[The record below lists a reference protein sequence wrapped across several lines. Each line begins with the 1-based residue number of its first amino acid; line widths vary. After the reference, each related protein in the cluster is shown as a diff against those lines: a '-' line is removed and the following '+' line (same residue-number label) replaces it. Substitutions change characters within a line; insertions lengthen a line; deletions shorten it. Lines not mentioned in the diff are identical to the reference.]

1 MSAQPAGQ
9 GGAAS
14 LNPIRLGYFAFFL
27 GLGVYLPYFSP
38 YLIEQGFAPDTVGA
52 MLAMVMAA
60 KLVAPPLL
68 GWVVDHSGRVVVWL
82 IAAAVVSGL
91 LAAGLGVLGGLDA
104 GLLGWM
110 VLLVLFGFFWQPLLS
125 QLDVAALRLTGPAPE
140 RYPALR
146 AWGSIGFIVAS
157 VGLGAL
163 IDRIGLGA
171 VPWLMA
177 AALAGLAMVLWRVP
191 EPGVPRET
199 GARPVSIRA
208 RLKEPAMLGFFAG
221 SFLINLSH
229 GVYYAFF
236 SVHLAEL
243 GYSATAIGL
252 LWALGVVAEIVLFF
266 LLPGLRNRFAPLFL
280 LLIAV
285 ALMALRWLLIGY
297 QADVLGWLLFAQLL
311 HAASFGM
318 THAVGIWVIDHQF
331 PGRAHARGQAILS
344 AASYGGGAAL
354 GLYLAGLL
362 WGRVDPGTA
371 FAAMTVASLL
381 AFGLMLAS
389 RRVVRWSPGEREAG
403 RQHPG

>member
-1 MSAQPAGQ
+1 MSAAPAGQ
-9 GGAAS
+9 GEVVS

-27 GLGVYLPYFSP
+27 GLGIYLPYFSP

-68 GWVVDHSGRVVVWL
+68 GWAVDHSGRVIVWL
-82 IAAAVVSGL
+82 IATSLVSAV
-91 LAAGLGVLGGLDA
+91 LAAGLALLAGIDA
-104 GLLGWM
+104 GLVGWM
-110 VLLVLFGFFWQPLLS
+110 LLLVAFGFFWQPLLS

-163 IDRIGLGA
+163 IDRIGLDA

-177 AALAGLAMVLWRVP
+177 AALVALAVVLWQVP

-199 GARPVSIRA
+199 GARPVSIRD
-208 RLKEPAMLGFFAG
+208 RLREPAMLAFFAG

-280 LLIAV
+280 MLLAIG
-285 ALMALRWLLIGY
+285 LMALRWLLIGY

-331 PGRAHARGQAILS
+331 PGRTHARGQAILS
-344 AASYGGGAAL
+344 AVSYGGGAAL

-362 WGRVDPGTA
+362 WGRVEPGPA
-371 FAAMTVASLL
+371 FAAMTLASLL
-381 AFGLMLAS
+381 AFALMLAA
-389 RRVVRWSPGEREAG
+389 RRVVHWSPGEREMA
-403 RQHPG
+403 

>member
-1 MSAQPAGQ
+1 MSVAPAGQ
-9 GGAAS
+9 SGAGS

-27 GLGVYLPYFSP
+27 GLGIYLPYFSP
-38 YLIEQGFAPDTVGA
+38 YLIAQGFGPDTVGA

-60 KLVAPPLL
+60 KIVAPPLL
-68 GWVVDHSGRVVVWL
+68 GWAVDHSGRVVVWL
-82 IAAAVVSGL
+82 IMAAAISAL
-91 LAAGLGVLGGLDA
+91 LAAGLGLLAGLDT

-110 VLLVLFGFFWQPLLS
+110 VLLTLFGFFWQPLLS
-125 QLDVAALRLTGPAPE
+125 QLDVTALRLTGSAPE

-146 AWGSIGFIVAS
+146 AWGSVGFIVAS

-163 IDRIGLGA
+163 IDRIGLAA

-177 AALAGLAMVLWRVP
+177 ATLVGLAVVLWRVP
-191 EPGVPRET
+191 EPGLPRDPGT
-199 GARPVSIRA
+199 RAVSIRA
-208 RLKEPAMLGFFAG
+208 RLREPAMLGFFAG
-221 SFLINLSH
+221 SFLINLAH

-252 LWALGVVAEIVLFF
+252 LWALGVVAEIMLFF
-266 LLPGLRNRFAPLFL
+266 LLPRLRNRFAPLGL
-280 LLIAV
+280 LLIAIV
-285 ALMALRWLLIGY
+285 LMAVRWLLIGY

-318 THAVGIWVIDHQF
+318 THAVCVWVIDHQF

-362 WGRVDPGTA
+362 WGRVEPGIA
-371 FAAMTVASLL
+371 FAAMTGASLL

-389 RRVVRWSPGEREAG
+389 RRVVRWSPGRHEAV
-403 RQHPG
+403 

>member
-1 MSAQPAGQ
+1 MSEPRRGN
-9 GGAAS
+9 AARLS
-14 LNPIRLGYFAFFL
+14 GLNPIRLGYFAFFL
-27 GLGVYLPYFSP
+27 GLGIYLPYFSP
-38 YLIEQGFAPDTVGA
+38 YLIEQGFSPDTVGA

-60 KLVAPPLL
+60 KFVAPPLL
-68 GWVVDHSGRVVVWL
+68 GWLVDHSGRVIAWLVV
-82 IAAAVVSGL
+82 AAGVSALLAVGLGL
-91 LAAGLGVLGGLDA
+91 LGLSDA

-110 VLLVLFGFFWQPLLS
+110 ALLLAFGFFWQPLLS
-125 QLDVAALRLTGPAPE
+125 QMDVAALRLTGPEPQ

-163 IDRIGLGA
+163 IDRVGLGW
-171 VPWLMA
+171 VPWMMA
-177 AALAGLAMVLWRVP
+177 VTLVVLVGVLLRVP
-191 EPGVPRET
+191 DPGVPEHE
-199 GARPVSIRA
+199 GIVPVSIRA

-236 SVHLAEL
+236 SVHLADL

-266 LLPGLRNRFAPLFL
+266 LLPGIRNRFAPLGL
-280 LLIAV
+280 LLAAV

-297 QADVLGWLLFAQLL
+297 QADVLAWLLFAQLL

-344 AASYGGGAAL
+344 AVSYGGGAAL

-362 WGRVDPGTA
+362 WGTVGAGIA
-371 FAAMTVASLL
+371 FAAMTAASLL
-381 AFGLMLAS
+381 ALALLWAS
-389 RRVVRWSPGEREAG
+389 RRVIRWTPAQSETA
-403 RQHPG
+403 

>member
-1 MSAQPAGQ
+1 MSAPRAGQ
-9 GGAAS
+9 GEGAD

-27 GLGVYLPYFSP
+27 GLGIYLPYFSP
-38 YLIEQGFAPDTVGA
+38 YLIEQGFTPDTVGT

-68 GWVVDHSGRVVVWL
+68 GWLVDHSGRLIVWL
-82 IAAAVVSGL
+82 IAAAVISGL
-91 LAAGLGVLGGLDA
+91 LAIGLGVLGGLGA
-104 GLLGWM
+104 GQVSLVGWM

-157 VGLGAL
+157 VGLGAV
-163 IDRIGLGA
+163 IDRVGLDA

-177 AALAGLAMVLWRVP
+177 VALAALALVLRRVP

-199 GARPVSIRA
+199 GALPVSIRA
-208 RLKEPAMLGFFAG
+208 RLRDPAMLGFFAG

-236 SVHLAEL
+236 SVHLADL

-252 LWALGVVAEIVLFF
+252 LWALGVIAEIALFF
-266 LLPGLRNRFAPLFL
+266 LLPRLRNRFAPLFL
-280 LLIAV
+280 MLLAI

-297 QADVLGWLLFAQLL
+297 QAEVFGWLLFAQLL
-311 HAASFGM
+311 HAASFGL

-344 AASYGGGAAL
+344 AISYGGGAAL

-362 WGRVDPGTA
+362 WGRVEPGMA

-381 AFGLMLAS
+381 AFVLMVVS

-403 RQHPG
+403 P

>member
-1 MSAQPAGQ
+1 MSR
-9 GGAAS
+9 GASEAS
-14 LNPIRLGYFAFFL
+14 GVADLNPIRLGYFAFFL
-27 GLGVYLPYFSP
+27 GLGIYLPYFSP
-38 YLIEQGFAPDTVGA
+38 YLIEQGFTPDTVGA

-68 GWVVDHSGRVVVWL
+68 GWLVDHSGRLIVWL
-82 IAAAVVSGL
+82 IMATVVSAF
-91 LAAGLGVLGGLDA
+91 LAAGLALLAGIDSGLI
-104 GLLGWM
+104 GWM
-110 VLLVLFGFFWQPLLS
+110 VVLLLFGFFWQPLLS
-125 QLDVAALRLTGPAPE
+125 QLDVAALRLTGPEPQ

-163 IDRIGLGA
+163 IDRIGLSF
-171 VPWLMA
+171 VPWIMA
-177 AALAGLAMVLWRVP
+177 LTLVGLAVVLLRVP
-191 EPGVPRET
+191 EPGVPRHDQVH
-199 GARPVSIRA
+199 PVSIRA

-221 SFLINLSH
+221 HFLINLSH

-236 SVHLAEL
+236 SVHLADL

-252 LWALGVVAEIVLFF
+252 LWALGVIAEIVLFF
-266 LLPGLRNRFAPLFL
+266 LLPGLRNRFAPLGL

-285 ALMALRWLLIGY
+285 GLMAVRWSLIGF
-297 QADVLGWLLFAQLL
+297 QADVIGWLLFAQLL

-344 AASYGGGAAL
+344 AISYGGGAAL

-362 WGRVDPGTA
+362 WGRVGAEIA
-371 FAAMTVASLL
+371 FAAMTAASLIAL
-381 AFGLMLAS
+381 GVMLAS
-389 RRVVRWSPGEREAG
+389 RRVVRWSPATHEARAG
-403 RQHPG
+403 G

>member
-1 MSAQPAGQ
+1 MSEGRGNAVPLAG
-9 GGAAS
+9 

-27 GLGVYLPYFSP
+27 GLGIYLPYFSP
-38 YLIEQGFAPDTVGA
+38 YLIEQGFGPDTVGA

-68 GWVVDHSGRVVVWL
+68 GWLVDHSGRVIGWLVV
-82 IAAAVVSGL
+82 AAGISALLAVGLGL
-91 LAAGLGVLGGLDA
+91 LGLTDA

-110 VLLVLFGFFWQPLLS
+110 ALLLAFGFFWQPLLS
-125 QLDVAALRLTGPAPE
+125 QMDVAALRLTGPEPQ

-163 IDRIGLGA
+163 IDRVGLGW
-171 VPWLMA
+171 VPWMMA
-177 AALAGLAMVLWRVP
+177 ATLVVLVGVLLRVP
-191 EPGVPRET
+191 EPGVPPHDAAT
-199 GARPVSIRA
+199 PVSIRA
-208 RLKEPAMLGFFAG
+208 RLKEPAILGFFAG

-266 LLPGLRNRFAPLFL
+266 LLPGIRNRFAPLGL
-280 LLIAV
+280 LLIAI
-285 ALMALRWLLIGY
+285 ALMALRWWLIGY
-297 QADVLGWLLFAQLL
+297 QADVLAWLLFAQLL

-331 PGRAHARGQAILS
+331 PGRSHARGQAILS
-344 AASYGGGAAL
+344 AVSYGGGAAL
-354 GLYLAGLL
+354 GLYLAGVL
-362 WGRVDPGTA
+362 WGTVGAGIA
-371 FAAMTVASLL
+371 FAAMTAASLL
-381 AFGLMLAS
+381 ALAIMWAS
-389 RRVVRWSPGEREAG
+389 RRVIRWTPAQSEAA
-403 RQHPG
+403 

>member
-1 MSAQPAGQ
+1 MSRERRENATSRLPG
-9 GGAAS
+9 
-14 LNPIRLGYFAFFL
+14 LIPIRLGYFAFFL
-27 GLGVYLPYFSP
+27 GLGIYLPYFSP
-38 YLIEQGFAPDTVGA
+38 YLIEQGFGPDTVGA

-68 GWVVDHSGRVVVWL
+68 GWLVDHSGRLIAWLVV
-82 IAAAVVSGL
+82 AAAVSAA
-91 LAAGLGVLGGLDA
+91 LAVGLGVLA
-104 GLLGWM
+104 GLQAGLIGWM
-110 VLLVLFGFFWQPLLS
+110 VLLLAFGFFWQPLLS
-125 QLDVAALRLTGPAPE
+125 QLDVAALRLTGPEPQ

-163 IDRIGLGA
+163 IDRIGIEW
-171 VPWLMA
+171 VPWIMA
-177 AALAGLAMVLWRVP
+177 ATLAGLVVVLLRVP
-191 EPGVPRET
+191 EPGVPRDRST
-199 GARPVSIRA
+199 IPVSIRA
-208 RLKEPAMLGFFAG
+208 RLREPAMLGFFAG
-221 SFLINLSH
+221 HFLINLAH

-266 LLPGLRNRFAPLFL
+266 LLPGIRNRFAPLGL
-280 LLIAV
+280 LLLAIG
-285 ALMALRWLLIGY
+285 LMAARWLLIGF
-297 QADVLGWLLFAQLL
+297 QADVIGWLLFAQLL

-344 AASYGGGAAL
+344 AVSYGGGAAL

-362 WGRVDPGTA
+362 WGRVEPGMA
-371 FAAMTVASLL
+371 FAAMTAASLL
-381 AFGLMLAS
+381 ALVIMLVS
-389 RRVVRWSPGEREAG
+389 RRVIRWTPAADESAS
-403 RQHPG
+403 

>member
-1 MSAQPAGQ
+1 MSRDRQ
-9 GGAAS
+9 GNATARLPG

-27 GLGVYLPYFSP
+27 GLGIYLPYFSP
-38 YLIEQGFAPDTVGA
+38 YLIEQGFGPDTVGA

-68 GWVVDHSGRVVVWL
+68 GWLVDHSGRLIAWLVV
-82 IAAAVVSGL
+82 AAAVSAA
-91 LAAGLGVLGGLDA
+91 LAVGLGVLA
-104 GLLGWM
+104 GLQAGLVGWM
-110 VLLVLFGFFWQPLLS
+110 ILLLAFGFFWQPLLS
-125 QLDVAALRLTGPAPE
+125 QLDVAALRLTGPEPQ

-163 IDRIGLGA
+163 IDRIGIEW
-171 VPWLMA
+171 VPWIMA
-177 AALAGLAMVLWRVP
+177 VTLAGLVLVLLRVP
-191 EPGVPRET
+191 EPGVPRDRST
-199 GARPVSIRA
+199 TPVSIRA
-208 RLKEPAMLGFFAG
+208 RLREPAMLGFFAG
-221 SFLINLSH
+221 HFLINLAH

-252 LWALGVVAEIVLFF
+252 LWALGVIAEIVLFF
-266 LLPGLRNRFAPLFL
+266 LLPGIRNRFAPLGL
-280 LLIAV
+280 LLLAIG
-285 ALMALRWLLIGY
+285 LMAARWLLIGF
-297 QADVLGWLLFAQLL
+297 QADVIGWLLFAQLL

-362 WGRVDPGTA
+362 WGRVEPGMA
-371 FAAMTVASLL
+371 FAAMTAASLL
-381 AFGLMLAS
+381 ALVIMLVS
-389 RRVVRWSPGEREAG
+389 RRVIRWTPAADESAS
-403 RQHPG
+403 

>member
-1 MSAQPAGQ
+1 MSR
-9 GGAAS
+9 GAADANGVAD

-27 GLGVYLPYFSP
+27 GLGIYLPYFSP
-38 YLIEQGFAPDTVGA
+38 YLIEQGFTPDTVGA

-68 GWVVDHSGRVVVWL
+68 GWLVDHSGRLIVWL
-82 IAAAVVSGL
+82 IMATVVSAF
-91 LAAGLGVLGGLDA
+91 LAAGLALLAGMDSGLIDW
-104 GLLGWM
+104 LV
-110 VLLVLFGFFWQPLLS
+110 VLLLFGFFWQPLLS
-125 QLDVAALRLTGPAPE
+125 QLDVAALRLTGPEPQ

-163 IDRIGLGA
+163 IDRIGLSF
-171 VPWLMA
+171 VPWIMA
-177 AALAGLAMVLWRVP
+177 LTLVGLAVVLMRVP
-191 EPGVPRET
+191 EPGVPRHDQVF
-199 GARPVSIRA
+199 PVSIRA

-221 SFLINLSH
+221 HFLINLSH

-236 SVHLAEL
+236 SVHLADL

-252 LWALGVVAEIVLFF
+252 LWALGVIAEIVLFF
-266 LLPGLRNRFAPLFL
+266 LLPGLRNRFAPLGL
-280 LLIAV
+280 LLIAIS
-285 ALMALRWLLIGY
+285 LMALRWLLIGF
-297 QADVLGWLLFAQLL
+297 QAEVFGWLLFAQLL

-344 AASYGGGAAL
+344 AISYGGGAAL

-362 WGRVDPGTA
+362 WGRVGAEIA
-371 FAAMTVASLL
+371 FAAMTAASLIAL
-381 AFGLMLAS
+381 GVMLAS
-389 RRVVRWSPGEREAG
+389 RRVVRWSPAAHEARAG
-403 RQHPG
+403 G

>member
-1 MSAQPAGQ
+1 MSPERRGTATTRLPG
-9 GGAAS
+9 

-27 GLGVYLPYFSP
+27 GLGIYLPYFSP
-38 YLIEQGFAPDTVGA
+38 YLIEQGFGPDTVGA

-68 GWVVDHSGRVVVWL
+68 GWLVDHSGRVIAWL
-82 IAAAVVSGL
+82 AMAAGISALLAVGLGL
-91 LAAGLGVLGGLDA
+91 LGGIDA

-110 VLLVLFGFFWQPLLS
+110 ALLLAFGFFWQPLLS
-125 QLDVAALRLTGPAPE
+125 QMDVAALRLTGPEPQ

-163 IDRIGLGA
+163 IDRVGLGW
-171 VPWLMA
+171 VPWMMA
-177 AALAGLAMVLWRVP
+177 ATLVVLVAVLLRVP
-191 EPGVPRET
+191 EPGVPRHD
-199 GARPVSIRA
+199 GAVPVSIRA
-208 RLKEPAMLGFFAG
+208 RLKEPAILGFFAG

-236 SVHLAEL
+236 SVHLADL

-266 LLPGLRNRFAPLFL
+266 LLPGIRNRFAPLGL
-280 LLIAV
+280 MLTAV

-297 QADVLGWLLFAQLL
+297 QADVLAWLLFAQLL

-331 PGRAHARGQAILS
+331 PGRSHARGQAILS

-362 WGRVDPGTA
+362 WGTVGAGIA

-381 AFGLMLAS
+381 ALALLWVS
-389 RRVVRWSPGEREAG
+389 RRVIRWTPAESEAS
-403 RQHPG
+403 

>member
-1 MSAQPAGQ
+1 
-9 GGAAS
+9 
-14 LNPIRLGYFAFFL
+14 
-27 GLGVYLPYFSP
+27 
-38 YLIEQGFAPDTVGA
+38 
-52 MLAMVMAA
+52 MA
-60 KLVAPPLL
+60 L
-68 GWVVDHSGRVVVWL
+68 
-82 IAAAVVSGL
+82 L
-91 LAAGLGVLGGLDA
+91 LA
-104 GLLGWM
+104 
-110 VLLVLFGFFWQPLLS
+110 FSFFWQPLLS
-125 QLDVAALRLTGPAPE
+125 QMDVAALRLTGPEPQ

-163 IDRIGLGA
+163 IDRVGLGW
-171 VPWLMA
+171 VPWMMA
-177 AALAGLAMVLWRVP
+177 VTLVVLVGVLLRVP
-191 EPGVPRET
+191 DPGVPKHE
-199 GARPVSIRA
+199 GIVPVSIRA

-236 SVHLAEL
+236 SVHLADL

-266 LLPGLRNRFAPLFL
+266 LLPGIRNRFAPLGL
-280 LLIAV
+280 LLAAV

-297 QADVLGWLLFAQLL
+297 QADVLAWLLFAQLL

-344 AASYGGGAAL
+344 AVSYGGGAAL

-362 WGRVDPGTA
+362 WGTVGAGIA

-381 AFGLMLAS
+381 ALVIIWAS
-389 RRVVRWSPGEREAG
+389 RRVIRWTPAQSEAT
-403 RQHPG
+403 

>member
-1 MSAQPAGQ
+1 MSTSPAGQ
-9 GGAAS
+9 GEAVS

-27 GLGVYLPYFSP
+27 GLGIYLPYFSP
-38 YLIEQGFAPDTVGA
+38 YLIEQGFSPDTVGA

-68 GWVVDHSGRVVVWL
+68 GWVVDHSGRVIVWL
-82 IAAAVVSGL
+82 IAAALVSATLAVGLAL
-91 LAAGLGVLGGLDA
+91 LAGIDA
-104 GLLGWM
+104 GLVGWM
-110 VLLVLFGFFWQPLLS
+110 VLLVAFGFFWQPLLS

-157 VGLGAL
+157 VGLGAM
-163 IDRIGLGA
+163 IDRIGLVA

-177 AALAGLAMVLWRVP
+177 VALVALAVVLWRVP

-199 GARPVSIRA
+199 GVRPVSIRR

-236 SVHLAEL
+236 SVHLADL
-243 GYSATAIGL
+243 GYSATVIGL

-280 LLIAV
+280 LLTAIG
-285 ALMALRWLLIGY
+285 LMALRWLLIGY

-362 WGRVDPGTA
+362 WGRVEPDMA
-371 FAAMTVASLL
+371 FAAMTLASLL
-381 AFGLMLAS
+381 AFALMLAA
-389 RRVVRWSPGEREAG
+389 RRVVRWSPGEREVA
-403 RQHPG
+403 

>member
-1 MSAQPAGQ
+1 MSTTPAGQ
-9 GGAAS
+9 GEAVR

-27 GLGVYLPYFSP
+27 GLGIYLPYFSP
-38 YLIEQGFAPDTVGA
+38 YLIEQGFGPDTVGA

-68 GWVVDHSGRVVVWL
+68 GWMVDHSGRVIVWL
-82 IAAAVVSGL
+82 VATSLVSAVLAVGLAL
-91 LAAGLGVLGGLDA
+91 LAGIGAGLV
-104 GLLGWM
+104 GWM
-110 VLLVLFGFFWQPLLS
+110 VLLVAFGFFWQPLLS

-163 IDRIGLGA
+163 IDRVGLVA

-177 AALAGLAMVLWRVP
+177 VALVALAVVLWRVP
-191 EPGVPRET
+191 EPGLPRET
-199 GARPVSIRA
+199 GARPVSIRD
-208 RLKEPAMLGFFAG
+208 RLKEPAMLAFFAG

-236 SVHLAEL
+236 SVHLADL

-266 LLPGLRNRFAPLFL
+266 LLPGLRNRFAPLGL
-280 LLIAV
+280 LLIAIG
-285 ALMALRWLLIGY
+285 LMALRWLLIGY

-318 THAVGIWVIDHQF
+318 THAVGIWVVDHQF

-362 WGRVDPGTA
+362 WGRVEPDMA
-371 FAAMTVASLL
+371 FAAMTLASLL
-381 AFGLMLAS
+381 AFALMLAA
-389 RRVVRWSPGEREAG
+389 RRVVRWSPGEREVA
-403 RQHPG
+403 

>member
-1 MSAQPAGQ
+1 MSTTPAGQ
-9 GGAAS
+9 GGVAR

-27 GLGVYLPYFSP
+27 GLGIYLPYFSP

-68 GWVVDHSGRVVVWL
+68 GWMVDHSGRVIVWL
-82 IAAAVVSGL
+82 IATALISAVLAVGLAL
-91 LAAGLGVLGGLDA
+91 LAGIDA
-104 GLLGWM
+104 GLVGWM

-163 IDRIGLGA
+163 IDRIGLDA

-177 AALAGLAMVLWRVP
+177 VALVALAVVLWRVP

-199 GARPVSIRA
+199 GARPVSIRD
-208 RLKEPAMLGFFAG
+208 RLKEPAMLAFFAG

-236 SVHLAEL
+236 SVHLADL

-280 LLIAV
+280 MLLAI

-362 WGRVDPGTA
+362 WGRVEPDMA
-371 FAAMTVASLL
+371 FAAMTLASLL
-381 AFGLMLAS
+381 AFALMLAA
-389 RRVVRWSPGEREAG
+389 RRVVRWSPGEREMA
-403 RQHPG
+403 

>member
-1 MSAQPAGQ
+1 MSTTPAGQ
-9 GGAAS
+9 GGVAR

-27 GLGVYLPYFSP
+27 GLGIYLPYFSP

-52 MLAMVMAA
+52 LLAMVMAA

-68 GWVVDHSGRVVVWL
+68 GWAVDHSGRVIVWL
-82 IAAAVVSGL
+82 IATALVSAVLAVGLAL
-91 LAAGLGVLGGLDA
+91 LAGIEAGLV
-104 GLLGWM
+104 GWM
-110 VLLVLFGFFWQPLLS
+110 LLLVAFGFFWQPLLS

-163 IDRIGLGA
+163 IDRIGLDA

-177 AALAGLAMVLWRVP
+177 VALIALAVVLWRVP

-199 GARPVSIRA
+199 SARPVSIRD
-208 RLKEPAMLGFFAG
+208 RLREPAMLGFFAG

-236 SVHLAEL
+236 SVHLADL

-280 LLIAV
+280 MLLAI

-362 WGRVDPGTA
+362 WGRVEPDMA
-371 FAAMTVASLL
+371 FAAMTLASLL
-381 AFGLMLAS
+381 AFALMLAA
-389 RRVVRWSPGEREAG
+389 RRVVRWSPGEREMT
-403 RQHPG
+403 

>member
-1 MSAQPAGQ
+1 MSTVPAGQ
-9 GGAAS
+9 GGIAS

-27 GLGVYLPYFSP
+27 GLGIYLPYFSP
-38 YLIEQGFAPDTVGA
+38 YLVEQGFAPDTVGA

-68 GWVVDHSGRVVVWL
+68 GWMVDHSGRVIVWL
-82 IAAAVVSGL
+82 VATSLVSAVLAVGLAL
-91 LAAGLGVLGGLDA
+91 LAGIDA
-104 GLLGWM
+104 GLVGWM
-110 VLLVLFGFFWQPLLS
+110 VLLMAFGFFWQPLLS

-163 IDRIGLGA
+163 IDRIGLVA

-177 AALAGLAMVLWRVP
+177 VALVALAVVLWRVP
-191 EPGVPRET
+191 EPGVPREA
-199 GARPVSIRA
+199 GARPVSIRD

-236 SVHLAEL
+236 SVHLADL

-280 LLIAV
+280 MLLAI

-297 QADVLGWLLFAQLL
+297 QADVLVWLLFAQLL

-362 WGRVDPGTA
+362 WGRVEPDVA
-371 FAAMTVASLL
+371 FAAMTLASLL
-381 AFGLMLAS
+381 AFALMLAA
-389 RRVVRWSPGEREAG
+389 RRVVRWSPGAREMA
-403 RQHPG
+403 

>member
-1 MSAQPAGQ
+1 MSRGTDE
-9 GGAAS
+9 AS
-14 LNPIRLGYFAFFL
+14 GVADLNPIRLGYFAFFL
-27 GLGVYLPYFSP
+27 GLGIYLPYFSP

-60 KLVAPPLL
+60 KLIAPPLL
-68 GWVVDHSGRVVVWL
+68 GWLVDHSGRLIVWL
-82 IAAAVVSGL
+82 IMATVISAFLAVGLALLAGIDSGL
-91 LAAGLGVLGGLDA
+91 V
-104 GLLGWM
+104 GWLV
-110 VLLVLFGFFWQPLLS
+110 VLLLFGFFWQPLLS
-125 QLDVAALRLTGPAPE
+125 QLDVAALRLTGPEPQ

-163 IDRIGLGA
+163 IDRIGLTF
-171 VPWLMA
+171 VPWIMA
-177 AALAGLAMVLWRVP
+177 LTLVGLAVVLLRVP
-191 EPGVPRET
+191 EPGVPRH
-199 GARPVSIRA
+199 GQVRPVSIRA

-236 SVHLAEL
+236 SVHLADL

-252 LWALGVVAEIVLFF
+252 LWALGVIAEIVLFL
-266 LLPGLRNRFAPLFL
+266 LLPGLRNRFAPLSL
-280 LLIAV
+280 LLVAV
-285 ALMALRWLLIGY
+285 GLMALRWLLIGF
-297 QADVLGWLLFAQLL
+297 QADVIGWLLFAQLL

-344 AASYGGGAAL
+344 AISYGGGAAL

-362 WGRVDPGTA
+362 WGRVGAEIA
-371 FAAMTVASLL
+371 FAAMTVASLVVL
-381 AFGLMLAS
+381 GVILAS
-389 RRVVRWSPGEREAG
+389 RRVVRWSPATHEVRGG
-403 RQHPG
+403 G

>member
-1 MSAQPAGQ
+1 MSTVPAGQ
-9 GGAAS
+9 GGIAS

-27 GLGVYLPYFSP
+27 GLGIYLPYFSP
-38 YLIEQGFAPDTVGA
+38 YLVEQGFAPDTVGA

-68 GWVVDHSGRVVVWL
+68 GWMVDHSGRVIVWL
-82 IAAAVVSGL
+82 VATSLVSAVLAVGLAL
-91 LAAGLGVLGGLDA
+91 LAGIDA
-104 GLLGWM
+104 GLVGWM
-110 VLLVLFGFFWQPLLS
+110 VLLMAFGFFWQPLLS

-163 IDRIGLGA
+163 IDRIGLVA

-177 AALAGLAMVLWRVP
+177 VALVALAVVLWRVP

-199 GARPVSIRA
+199 GARPVSIRD

-236 SVHLAEL
+236 SVHLADL

-280 LLIAV
+280 MLLAI

-297 QADVLGWLLFAQLL
+297 QADVLVWLLFAQLL

-362 WGRVDPGTA
+362 WGRVEPDVA
-371 FAAMTVASLL
+371 FAAMTLASLL
-381 AFGLMLAS
+381 AFALMLAA
-389 RRVVRWSPGEREAG
+389 RRVVRWSPGAREMA
-403 RQHPG
+403 